1 MKIDPHL
8 TVVKE
13 SKAGDAVPRPS
24 QRPSTQT
31 SQDGVVVLI
40 SQENQRAWQ
49 ANPSSLC
56 EARKVLAQ
64 VQNRLGNS
72 PDEALAEIHRLDAR
86 CLLKI
91 R

>member
-13 SKAGDAVPRPS
+13 PETSDAASRQS
-24 QRPSTQT
+24 QRLSAQT
-31 SQDGVVVLI
+31 SREGVVVLI
-40 SQENQRAWQ
+40 SQENQQAWRVDI
-49 ANPSSLC
+49 SSLV
-56 EARKVLAQ
+56 EARKVLGQ
-64 VQNRLGNS
+64 VQSRLGNS
-72 PDEALAEIHRLDAR
+72 PEEALAEIHRLDAR